1 MSTNNDRRL
10 RLFTS
15 NPNLDNSK
23 VLLFSSC
30 KSGYHIM
37 CFRQETTAVYDS
49 ARSTGVVSTSLSTYI
64 DR

>member
-1 MSTNNDRRL
+1 MSTNYDRGL
-10 RLFTS
+10 RLLTS

-30 KSGYHIM
+30 KSGYRM
-37 CFRQETTAVYDS
+37 RFRQETTAVYDS
-49 ARSTGVVSTSLSTYI
+49 SRSTGVVSTSLSTYI